1 MPAVAQ
7 RVFESAVEEAR
18 QQGLRQRPSVRRL
31 TAPKGFLINQRFA
44 CHHHNQMFRAHAS
57 WLRKHTAGLP
67 ESAVFARVK
76 AKSHF
81 FETCGG
87 CILRQVW
94 APNAG
99 PQCVEYDMWRSNPLW
114 SWQAESRATLADSG
128 LAVDDREGPT
138 IPLSYPGATCRRKR
152 YRMFSRPRGTV
163 AT

>member
-1 MPAVAQ
+1 
-7 RVFESAVEEAR
+7 
-18 QQGLRQRPSVRRL
+18 
-31 TAPKGFLINQRFA
+31 
-44 CHHHNQMFRAHAS
+44 MFRAHAF

-76 AKSHF
+76 VKSHF
-81 FETCGG
+81 SKLVVDVSYAKFEPQT
-87 CILRQVW
+87 Q
-94 APNAG
+94 G

-163 AT
+163 ATSSHAYACFGTATALSEGATCEPNRFA